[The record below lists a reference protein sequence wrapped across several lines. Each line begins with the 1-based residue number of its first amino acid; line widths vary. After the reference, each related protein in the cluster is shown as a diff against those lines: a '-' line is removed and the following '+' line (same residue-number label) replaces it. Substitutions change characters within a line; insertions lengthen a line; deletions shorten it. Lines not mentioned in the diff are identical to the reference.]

1 MAMLKK
7 FSIKNDIL
15 PRLLSEEFTEKYFTA
30 TKFRGGEL
38 EKKIIE
44 LISNEKILHS
54 IVIANKMGISPVE
67 AFLENYQIVN
77 YPLALEFEFKDGEE
91 VFIGTVFGFIFQFIF
106 GFSKDEKRKKVEKL
120 GIETASCFNTEN
132 IIIEIIE

>member
-1 MAMLKK
+1 MEQNL
-7 FSIKNDIL
+7 
-15 PRLLSEEFTEKYFTA
+15 
-30 TKFRGGEL
+30 
-38 EKKIIE
+38 E

-54 IVIANKMGISPVE
+54 IVIANKVGISPVE

-77 YPLALEFEFKDGEE
+77 YPLAPEFEFKDGEE

-120 GIETASCFNTEN
+120 GIETASWFNPEDV
-132 IIIEIIE
+132 IIEIIE

>member
-54 IVIANKMGISPVE
+54 IVIANKVGISPVE

-120 GIETASCFNTEN
+120 GIETASWFNPED

>member
-54 IVIANKMGISPVE
+54 IVIANKVGISPVE

-120 GIETASCFNTEN
+120 GIETASWFNPEDV
-132 IIIEIIE
+132 IIEIIE